1 MLYGPSPTKSR
12 PEAACMDNFKNGRYV
27 GPDPA
32 EYDAT
37 AGDMK
42 YSLALIGGV
51 AAVIVA
57 VVVLL
62 WSVLR

>member
-1 MLYGPSPTKSR
+1 
-12 PEAACMDNFKNGRYV
+12 MDNFKNGRYV